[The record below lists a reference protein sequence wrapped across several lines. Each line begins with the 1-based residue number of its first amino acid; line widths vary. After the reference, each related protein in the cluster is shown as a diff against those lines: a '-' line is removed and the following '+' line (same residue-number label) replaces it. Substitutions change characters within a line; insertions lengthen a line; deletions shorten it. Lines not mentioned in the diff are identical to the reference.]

1 MGIGRELFQGI
12 VPALLKLLTAK
23 NAKFSQRTPR
33 LDDDI
38 AREDLIMAATAA
50 APSKGFEWRTLLG
63 PTHYWTIPI
72 TETRTA
78 AEQTMSMQ
86 HCELCG
92 EPVND
97 GRPFMTNSAGQ
108 FPIHILCSSGDEPVA
123 IASRRARKT
132 WRRWLQS
139 LVTG

>member
-1 MGIGRELFQGI
+1 MFPPRFQS
-12 VPALLKLLTAK
+12 LTANHGK
-23 NAKFSQRTPR
+23 RDASSPLGDVHALHALRRN
-33 LDDDI
+33 LGG
-38 AREDLIMAATAA
+38 LVMATAA
-50 APSKGFEWRTLLG
+50 SPQSNGFEWRTLLG
-63 PTHYWTIPI
+63 PTHYWTIPN
-72 TETRTA
+72 TETSTA
-78 AEQTMSMQ
+78 AQQTMSME

-132 WRRWLQS
+132 WQRWLQS